1 MGGIMSLEDAK
12 RLVAR
17 MDTDEVFRERILTA
31 KEADARLRLAGAEG
45 YDVTEEEMTSAAAE
59 LSDADLDAVGGGS
72 AGLDEEVP
80 DMGHHHK

>member
-1 MGGIMSLEDAK
+1 MSYDDAK
-12 RLVAR
+12 RLIER
-17 MDTDEVFRERILTA
+17 LDTDEVFRERILTA

-80 DMGHHHK
+80 DGMGHHHK